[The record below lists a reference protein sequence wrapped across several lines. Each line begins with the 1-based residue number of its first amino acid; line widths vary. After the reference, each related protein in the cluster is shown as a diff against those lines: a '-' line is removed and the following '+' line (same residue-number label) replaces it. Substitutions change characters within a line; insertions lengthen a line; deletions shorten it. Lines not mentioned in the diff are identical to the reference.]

1 MVRLLIQK
9 SQLQS
14 RHNYTKM
21 ARLVKCLPYK
31 YRDLNLMPQK
41 PCGNSQAQAD
51 AGKPNTKE
59 AEPRGAVGSQPTL
72 TANGKRKKKR
82 WTVTEKRGYLQTYTH
97 TRTHTCTRN
106 TIPLTII

>member
-72 TANGKRKKKR
+72 TANGKRKKKGGQLLR
-82 WTVTEKRGYLQTYTH
+82 NEAIFRPIHTH
-97 TRTHTCTRN
+97 AHTHARATQF
-106 TIPLTII
+106 P